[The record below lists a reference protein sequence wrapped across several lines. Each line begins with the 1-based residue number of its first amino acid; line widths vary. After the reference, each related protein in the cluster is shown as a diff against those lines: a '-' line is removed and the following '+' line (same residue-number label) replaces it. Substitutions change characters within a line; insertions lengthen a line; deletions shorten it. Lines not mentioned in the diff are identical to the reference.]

1 MKKVIQNEIKYLEL
15 LDIIKKSIKDRGALE
30 VKKDK
35 VI

>member
-15 LDIIKKSIKDRGALE
+15 LIRIKESKGEGALE

-35 VI
+35 VS